1 MQLCSQYDSASLPSN
16 EEINEALNY
25 LSMCLLCK
33 DYTEASLI
41 LFISIKQPPHSWGET
56 HKGLLCFATLQS
68 F

>member
-41 LFISIKQPPHSWGET
+41 LFISIKQPPHS
-56 HKGLLCFATLQS
+56 
-68 F
+68 